1 MSVGTDTQG
10 TCDSSFSSISNKPN
24 PNQISVN
31 SVKASVVNG
40 TGTPGQSPGAGRA
53 CESCYSKCCKLYLAG
68 THPGQQGP
76 RECYCVAVAHG
87 APKAPVPQPG
97 STHRSGAAMVVG

>member
-68 THPGQQGP
+68 TTLGSRATGMLL
-76 RECYCVAVAHG
+76 CGCGAHG
-87 APKAPVPQPG
+87 APDGPCAPTWKG
-97 STHRSGAAMVVG
+97 SP